1 MDRKVCPQPSSN
13 MYAQLENDGDHPV
26 QRGEDTP
33 AYFALEKAG
42 VLSTQYRR
50 DSTAEIFTGED
61 IKANSDSYNN
71 WKVWLSY
78 NWLPVIGC
86 IAHNFIVSEFFVEAG
101 HVGLLMD
108 SNSRYLFAEPGM
120 HNISDPFMQIVGDS
134 VPLIG
139 HIEHGDRTI
148 VIVEQGFIGY
158 ASDNGQPVL
167 LPPGIHVWMSNSLRF
182 VKSHP
187 LDDHCIKFGPYTLLT
202 VDEGYAA
209 VTQNNGK
216 QVILPGGHTHFLSH
230 KNWKF
235 EKFITLKINTDD
247 LEKIV
252 ATSADNINIEV
263 TSTVNWKIADAEL
276 AAIMAAETMSITG
289 KASDASTDLK
299 KLRRDVL
306 KQALAS
312 LSAFIGS
319 VNYSGSFHVS
329 AADRKSSGG
338 GAGRNIA
345 VATPLPDIEI
355 PSASAPMASSEKEEA
370 MFLEN
375 PLYNQDK
382 METAMQ
388 HANSVTRTYGVEILS
403 INIISAR
410 PDDAALNK
418 SLASGAVAAAEAL
431 QAETAAQGKAQALLV
446 EAKAKAEAIRI
457 TAEANKQAAI
467 LKSEGEAEGIRLIGS
482 AVTTKDGQEAMKQR
496 LAQSYI
502 EKLSEMAS
510 KSKMMIVPQNTNDI
524 NAVLAT
530 ALSLTT
536 GIQREGEAA

>member
-1 MDRKVCPQPSSN
+1 MDRKVCPRPSSN
-13 MYAQLENDGDHPV
+13 MYASSTNDDDHQV

-33 AYFALEKAG
+33 AYLALEKAG

-50 DSTAEIFTGED
+50 DSTAEIFTGDD

-78 NWLPVIGC
+78 NCLLPGIGC
-86 IAHNFIVSEFFVEAG
+86 IAHSCIVSEFFVKAG

-108 SNSRYLFAEPGM
+108 SSGRYLFAEPGM
-120 HNISDPFMQIVGDS
+120 HNIS
-134 VPLIG
+134 

-235 EKFITLKINTDD
+235 EKFLTLKINTDD
-247 LEKIV
+247 LESIV

-289 KASDASTDLK
+289 KASDASNDLK

-312 LSAFIGS
+312 LSSFIGS
-319 VNYSGSFHVS
+319 VNYS
-329 AADRKSSGG
+329 
-338 GAGRNIA
+338 
-345 VATPLPDIEI
+345 
-355 PSASAPMASSEKEEA
+355 ASDPMATSDKDDA

-382 METAMQ
+382 METAME
-388 HANSVTRTYGVEILS
+388 HANSVTRTYGVEIMS

-410 PDDAALNK
+410 PDDKALNK
-418 SLASGAVAAAEAL
+418 TLASGAVAAAEAL
-431 QAETAAQGKAQALLV
+431 QAETAAQGRAQALLV
-446 EAKAKAEAIRI
+446 EAKAGAEAISI
-457 TAEANKQAAI
+457 TAQANKHAAI

-482 AVTTKDGQEAMKQR
+482 SVITKDGQEAMKQR

-510 KSKMMIVPQNTNDI
+510 NSKMMIVPQNTNDI
-524 NAVLAT
+524 NGVLAT

-536 GIQREGEAA
+536 GIQREGDTAA

>member
-1 MDRKVCPQPSSN
+1 
-13 MYAQLENDGDHPV
+13 MYAQLENDGNHPV

-86 IAHNFIVSEFFVEAG
+86 IAHNCIVSEFFVKAG

-120 HNISDPFMQIVGDS
+120 HNISDPFMQIVGDP

-247 LEKIV
+247 LESIV

-329 AADRKSSGG
+329 AADRKSSGGGG

-431 QAETAAQGKAQALLV
+431 QAETAAQGKGQALLV

-457 TAEANKQAAI
+457 TAEANKHAAI